1 MKALAAVLSF
11 AFATVILAQTAAPAP
26 TPSPEEK
33 KTDRLRKLS
42 KRERAARV
50 AKLEGRHQDFVAD
63 TEPIMLGP
71 ELDTFLSLENEAQR
85 DAFVEEFWRR
95 RDAMT
100 GKTNRAFKDTYYAR
114 LEVAKSQFKTLMNDR
129 ARLFLMHGPPN
140 DAVRTDCGR
149 LLQPIDVWKYDHIP
163 GVGSQLHLL
172 FYKPRSSNEY
182 RLWNPIGGGMAL
194 SELMATESASFDGD
208 PSLARRMAASSAS
221 PYAYISRIQLEC
233 ANGDA
238 IMRAINSMVQ
248 SRVDVLKLFE
258 PPRMD
263 SEDVRKMLRTMVIAN
278 PNAPKLT
285 AEFSVRYPTKDGSR
299 TDAQI
304 MLLVPREQVTPAEV
318 SGAEVYT
325 IDVTGEV
332 LRDGN
337 LWEKYRYR
345 FDFPGDFEGDK
356 LPIVIDRLLRPAEY
370 LSRIKVTDAN
380 TGAETI
386 VESTLQVPEIFV
398 PDSGAAAASA
408 AQAPVATAAGAAA
421 APPASVAEIK
431 DQFVAP
437 ATRLRIVPPDGD
449 IVSGIQTIETMI
461 TGNEIR
467 GVEFW
472 LDGRK
477 IAVRRSPPY
486 SLDFDFG
493 IVPQTRR
500 IRAVALNDKNEPI
513 TGDDI
518 VVNTGT
524 DPFRVRITS
533 PRVAPRLTGPARVEM
548 DVSVPDGEELRALEL
563 YWNELR
569 VAELYDPPFVQTVTI
584 PATDGVGY
592 LRAVATLKNS
602 AIPPVE
608 DVVMVN
614 TPAYMEELNVH
625 LVELPTTVFVNGKP
639 SSHLT
644 EKAFK
649 VLDEGKPVPLAK
661 FEYVKNLPLSIGMAI
676 DTSGSM
682 QPRMDEAQKA
692 GAQFFE
698 KVMKRG
704 DRAFLVAFDT
714 EPLLVQKWSTKVGDL
729 HAGLA
734 KLRAE
739 ESTALY
745 DAVVYALYNFQGVR
759 GQKALIVI
767 SDGKDTA
774 SKFEFEQALEYA
786 RRAAVPI
793 YAIGIG
799 IRGTEVDVRFKL
811 SKLASETGGA
821 TYYIE
826 QARDLQRVYGEIQ
839 EELRSQYVLGF
850 YPSPDIKTGG
860 KWRELTVQVSEGKA
874 KTIKG
879 YFP

>member
-1 MKALAAVLSF
+1 MKALAAALSF
-11 AFATVILAQTAAPAP
+11 AFATIILAQTPAPAP
-26 TPSPEEK
+26 TPKPDDAKSE
-33 KTDRLRKLS
+33 RLRKLS
-42 KRERAARV
+42 KRERKARIG
-50 AKLEGRHQDFVAD
+50 KLEVRHQDFVAD

-71 ELDTFLSLENEAQR
+71 ELDTFLSLETDAQR
-85 DAFVEEFWRR
+85 DSFIDDFWRR
-95 RDAMT
+95 RDAIT
-100 GKTNRAFKDTYYAR
+100 GATNHAFKETYYQR
-114 LEVAKSQFKTLMNDR
+114 LEVAKSQFKVVASDR
-129 ARLFLMHGPPN
+129 AKIFLLHGPPV
-140 DAVRTDCGR
+140 DALRTDCGR
-149 LLQPIDVWKYDHIP
+149 LLQPIEVWKYDRIP
-163 GVGSQLHLL
+163 GIGSHVRLL
-172 FYKPRSSNEY
+172 FYKPRYSNDY
-182 RLWNPIGGGMAL
+182 RLWNPLGGSIAISDL
-194 SELMATESASFDGD
+194 LATESASFQGD
-208 PSLARRMAASSAS
+208 PGAARRMATESAS

-233 ANGDA
+233 TSGDE

-248 SRVDVLKLFE
+248 SRVDQLKLFE
-258 PPRMD
+258 PPQIN
-263 SEDVRKMLRTMVIAN
+263 SEDMQKMLRTMVIAN
-278 PNAPKLT
+278 PNAPKLN
-285 AEFSVRYPTKDGSR
+285 AEFSVRYPAKDGSR
-299 TDAQI
+299 TDVQM
-304 MLLVPREQVTPAEV
+304 MLLVPRKDITPAEV
-318 SGAEVYT
+318 GGAEVYT

-332 LRDGN
+332 LRNGN

-345 FDFPGDFEGDK
+345 FNFPGDFEGDK
-356 LPIVIDRLLRPAEY
+356 LPIVIDRLLRPADY
-370 LSRIKVTDAN
+370 TSRIKVTDAN
-380 TGAETI
+380 TGAEAVIETA
-386 VESTLQVPEIFV
+386 LQVPEIFTPSQPAEAV
-398 PDSGAAAASA
+398 VASA
-408 AQAPVATAAGAAA
+408 VPSL
-421 APPASVAEIK
+421 PARSVNDIK
-431 DQFVAP
+431 DDFTAQE
-437 ATRLRIVPPDGD
+437 TRLRIVPPDD
-449 IVSGIQTIETMI
+449 EIVSGIQTIETMV
-461 TGNEIR
+461 TGNSIR

-477 IAVRRSPPY
+477 IAVRRAPPY
-486 SLDFDFG
+486 ALDFDFG
-493 IVPQTRR
+493 IVPQMRR
-500 IRAVALNDKNEPI
+500 IRAVALNEKNEPI

-533 PRVAPRLTGPARVEM
+533 PRVAPRLNGPSRVEM
-548 DVSVPDGEELRALEL
+548 DVNVPDGEELQSLEL
-563 YWNELR
+563 FWNETR
-569 VAELYDPPFVQTVTI
+569 VAELFDPPFVQTVTI

-592 LRAVATLKNS
+592 LRAVATLKNDT
-602 AIPPVE
+602 IPPTE

-625 LVELPTTVFVNGKP
+625 LVELPTTVLVNGKP

-714 EPLLVQKWSTKVGDL
+714 EPQIVQKWSTKVGDL

-745 DAVVYALYNFQGVR
+745 DAIVYALYNFQGVR
-759 GQKALIVI
+759 GQKALVVI

-774 SKFEFEQALEYA
+774 SKFEYEQTLEYA

-799 IRGTEVDVRFKL
+799 IRGNEVDVRFKL
-811 SKLASETGGA
+811 SKLAAETGGS

-826 QARDLQRVYGEIQ
+826 QARDLQRVYDEIQ
-839 EELRSQYVLGF
+839 EELRSQYILGF
-850 YPSPDIKTGG
+850 YPAADVKTGS
-860 KWRELTVQVSEGKA
+860 KWREVTVHVSEGKA

>member
-11 AFATVILAQTAAPAP
+11 LLTTVILAQTPSPAPAP
-26 TPSPEEK
+26 RPDDAK
-33 KTDRLRKLS
+33 ADRLRKLS

-50 AKLEGRHQDFVAD
+50 AKLDVRHQEFVSD
-63 TEPIMLGP
+63 TGPIMLGP
-71 ELDTFLSLENEAQR
+71 ELDTFLSLQTDAQR
-85 DAFVEEFWRR
+85 DAFIDDFWRR
-95 RDAMT
+95 RDAMYRT
-100 GKTNRAFKDTYYAR
+100 TNRAFKDTYYAR
-114 LEVAKSQFKTLMNDR
+114 LEVAKERFKSVTSDR
-129 ARLFLMHGPPN
+129 AKVFLLHGPP
-140 DAVRTDCGR
+140 DEALRTDCAR
-149 LLQPIDVWKYDHIP
+149 LLQPIEIWKYERIP
-163 GVGSQLHLL
+163 GVGSQLRLL
-172 FYKPRSSNEY
+172 FYKPRYSNDY
-182 RLWNPIGGGMAL
+182 RLWNPLGGSVAL
-194 SELMATESASFDGD
+194 GDLLATESAAFQGD
-208 PSLARRMAASSAS
+208 PGSARRMATDSAS
-221 PYAYISRIQLEC
+221 PYAYITRIQLEC
-233 ANGDA
+233 TNGDEV
-238 IMRAINSMVQ
+238 MRAITTMVQ
-248 SRVDVLKLFE
+248 TRVDQLKLFE
-258 PPRMD
+258 PPQIN
-263 SEDVRKMLRTMVIAN
+263 SEDVQKMLRTMVIAN
-278 PNAPKLT
+278 PNAPKLN
-285 AEFSVRYPTKDGSR
+285 AEFSVRYPAKDGSR
-299 TDAQI
+299 TDVQM
-304 MLLVPREQVTPAEV
+304 MLLVPRAQVTPAEV

-356 LPIVIDRLLRPAEY
+356 LPIVIDRLLRPSEY
-370 LSRIKVTDAN
+370 LSRIKVIDAN
-380 TGAETI
+380 TGAEVI
-386 VESTLQVPEIFV
+386 LESKLEVPEIFSTAS
-398 PDSGAAAASA
+398 SGASVSPPDDAALK
-408 AQAPVATAAGAAA
+408 PA
-421 APPASVAEIK
+421 APQVAEIK
-431 DQFVAP
+431 NDLAE
-437 ATRLRIVPPDGD
+437 TRLRIVPPDEE
-449 IVSGIQTIETMI
+449 IVSGIQTIETI
-461 TGNEIR
+461 ATGKEIR

-477 IAVRRSPPY
+477 IAVRRQPPFA
-486 SLDFDFG
+486 LDVDFG
-493 IVPQTRR
+493 IVPQMRR
-500 IRAVALNDKNEPI
+500 IRAVALDAKNEPI

-533 PRVAPRLTGPARVEM
+533 PRVAPRLSGPSRVEM
-548 DVSVPDGEELRALEL
+548 DVRVPDGEELRSLEL
-563 YWNELR
+563 FWNESR
-569 VAELYDPPFVQTVTI
+569 IAAMYDPPFVQTVNI
-584 PATDGVGY
+584 PTTQGVGY
-592 LRAVATLKNS
+592 LRAVATLKDDS
-602 AIPPVE
+602 TPPVE

-625 LVELPTTVFVNGKP
+625 LVELPTTVLVNGKP
-639 SSHLT
+639 KNTLT

-649 VLDEGKPVPLAK
+649 VLDEGKPVSLAK
-661 FEYVKNLPLSIGMAI
+661 FEYVKNLPLSIGLAI

-704 DRAFLVAFDT
+704 DKAFLVAFDT
-714 EPLLVQKWSTKVGDL
+714 EPQLVQKWSTKVSDL

-745 DAVVYALYNFQGVR
+745 DAIVYALYNFQGVR
-759 GQKALIVI
+759 GQKALVVI

-793 YAIGIG
+793 YGIGIG
-799 IRGTEVDVRFKL
+799 IRGNEIDVRYKL
-811 SKLASETGGA
+811 GRLASETGGS

-826 QARDLQRVYGEIQ
+826 QAHDLQRVYDEIQ
-839 EELRSQYVLGF
+839 EELRSQYILGF
-850 YPSPDIKTGG
+850 YPSADVKTGG
-860 KWRELTVQVSEGKA
+860 KWREITVQTSEGKV